1 MRINKA
7 INPYLVFTDISRGL
21 PVIQVAV
28 PKIKLQPIGTSTEME
43 RVART
48 RHGAVGRRGSRTSV
62 VGDISHIAAP

>member
-7 INPYLVFTDISRGL
+7 TNPYLVFTDISRGL

-28 PKIKLQPIGTSTEME
+28 PKIKLQPIWTSTEMD